1 MSDLKDLTKMDE
13 LESLLEK
20 RPTAPGLNPGLIAGR
35 LARRPLSDIDW
46 LVGEA
51 ARQAVRGGKTQIDD
65 IRLLG
70 ALKVLRTS
78 SV

>member
-1 MSDLKDLTKMDE
+1 MV

-20 RPTAPGLNPGLIAGR
+20 RPTAPGLNPDLIARR
-35 LARRPLSDIDW
+35 LAGRPMSDIDW

-65 IRLLG
+65 ICLMG
-70 ALKVLRTS
+70 ALKALSTS
-78 SV
+78 SA